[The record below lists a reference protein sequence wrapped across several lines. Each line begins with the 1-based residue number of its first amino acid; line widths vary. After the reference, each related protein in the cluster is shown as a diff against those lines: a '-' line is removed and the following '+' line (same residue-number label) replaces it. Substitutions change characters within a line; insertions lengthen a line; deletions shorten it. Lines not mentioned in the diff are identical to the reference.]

1 MDLIF
6 AYIAGLLTL
15 INPCVLPVLPI
26 ALAASFSEHRLGPLA
41 LAAGMSL
48 TFTFFGI
55 FITVLGP
62 TLGLSIELVS
72 KIGASIMIL
81 FGIVLLVPKLSDKF
95 ASATAGFSNKADA
108 NINQLSANYNQN
120 PTTGIKQQF
129 IGGGLL
135 GAVWVPCI
143 GPTIGGAISLA
154 SQGQSLVFATSIMLA
169 FSLGISTVILALAY
183 GTREAILAR
192 RDKMKFIAEKS
203 KPIMGIAF
211 IIVGLLILTKFY
223 QILEMM
229 LLDAMPIWLQD
240 LSVRF

>member
-1 MDLIF
+1 MDIIF

-26 ALAASFSEHRLGPLA
+26 ALAASVSEHRLGPVA
-41 LAAGMSL
+41 LAAGMSF

-62 TLGLSIELVS
+62 TIGLSLDMVS
-72 KIGASIMIL
+72 NVSASIMIL
-81 FGIVLLVPKLSDKF
+81 FGFILIVPNFSEKFALATAKLS
-95 ASATAGFSNKADA
+95 SKADA
-108 NINQLSANYNQN
+108 NINHLSAEARKS
-120 PTTGIKQQF
+120 PSSSLKQQF

-154 SQGQSLVFATSIMLA
+154 SQGQSLVFATSIMLS
-169 FSLGISTVILALAY
+169 FSLGISSVILVLAY
-183 GTREAILAR
+183 GTREAIMAR

-211 IIVGLLILTKFY
+211 IIVGILILTKFY
-223 QILEMM
+223 QTLEIL
-229 LLDAMPIWLQD
+229 LLDLMPIWLQD
-240 LSVRF
+240 LSVRY

>member
-1 MDLIF
+1 MDLLF
-6 AYIAGLLTL
+6 GYIAGLLTL

-26 ALAASFSEHRLGPLA
+26 ALAASVSEHRLGPVA

-62 TLGLSIELVS
+62 TIGVSLELVS
-72 KIGASIMIL
+72 NIGATIMIL
-81 FGIVLLVPKLSDKF
+81 FGIILIVPKFSEKF
-95 ASATAGFSNKADA
+95 AVVTAGLSSKADI
-108 NINQLSANYNQN
+108 NINKLNTDDKSH
-120 PTTGIKQQF
+120 TSSLKQQF

-183 GTREAILAR
+183 GTREAIITR

-223 QILEMM
+223 QTLEIL

-240 LSVRF
+240 LSVRY

>member
-1 MDLIF
+1 MDIIF
-6 AYIAGLLTL
+6 GYIAGLLTL

-26 ALAASFSEHRLGPLA
+26 ALATSISEHKLGPVA

-48 TFTFFGI
+48 TFTFFGM

-62 TLGLSIELVS
+62 SIGLSIDVVS
-72 KIGASIMIL
+72 NIGASIMIL
-81 FGIVLLVPKLSDKF
+81 FGVILLVPKLSDKF
-95 ASATAGFSNKADA
+95 ASATEGFSSKADA
-108 NINQLSANYNQN
+108 NINQLSANDNKS
-120 PTTGIKQQF
+120 PAAGLKQQF

-154 SQGQSLVFATSIMLA
+154 SQGQNLIWATLIMLA

-183 GTREAILAR
+183 GTREAIMAR

-211 IIVGLLILTKFY
+211 VIVGLLILTKFY
-223 QILEMM
+223 QTLEIL

-240 LSVRF
+240 LSVRY